1 MIEQPYP
8 YYELGRP
15 MHYFFESIGE
25 EKSVYKIVAFTLLVN
40 GNWNLGFGDLAENG
54 SIDDSVVTNNH
65 DVRNVI
71 GTVAKIAIDF
81 LRKYPERTIEIKPV
95 DDKRKTLYNLV
106 FQRYFE
112 EINMFIEVSGV
123 IGNAKEPYVST
134 KTYDKFTIK
143 LKF

>member
-112 EINMFIEVSGV
+112 EINTFIEVCG
-123 IGNAKEPYVST
+123 IIAEEEPYIPT
-134 KTYDKFTIK
+134 QTYNRFTIK

>member
-25 EKSVYKIVAFTLLVN
+25 ERSVYKIVALTLMKN
-40 GNWNLGFGDLAENG
+40 GNWNLGFGDLNKNG
-54 SIDDSVVTNNH
+54 LIDDSVVTNNH
-65 DVRNVI
+65 DVRKVI

-81 LRKYPERTIEIKPV
+81 LKKYPDRTIEIEPV

-106 FQRYFE
+106 FHRYFE
-112 EINMFIEVSGV
+112 DIDSLFTITGTIEGK
-123 IGNAKEPYVST
+123 KEPYLPS
-134 KTYDKFTIK
+134 KTYNKFTIK
-143 LKF
+143 LKS